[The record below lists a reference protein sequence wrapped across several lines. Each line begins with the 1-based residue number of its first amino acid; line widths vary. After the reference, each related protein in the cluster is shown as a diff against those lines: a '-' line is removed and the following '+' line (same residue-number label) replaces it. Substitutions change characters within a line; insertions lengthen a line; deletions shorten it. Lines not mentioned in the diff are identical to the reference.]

1 MSYIIQTHELTK
13 RFSTELVI
21 DHVSMN
27 IKEGEIYGFLG
38 PNGAGKTTIM
48 KMLLNLVKPSSGDIF
63 IQGKP
68 VTPTSYDYLKEIGSL
83 IEYPIFYEEL
93 TAYENLQIHC
103 AYVGKEHDRQ
113 IGSVLETVGL
123 RNIERKK
130 VKDFSLGM
138 RQRLAIA
145 RAIVTKP
152 KILILDEPING
163 LDPIGIKE
171 IRELLVLLKRQY
183 QMTILVSSHIIS
195 EIESIADMIGVIDG
209 GKLLEEIPMTS
220 LRRRQQPSIQL
231 VVSNAKEAK
240 CILENFSG
248 TQVDII
254 NDTTLHV
261 TQTNEKSAVLTKRL
275 VFQGIDVEEVVVH
288 HETLEE
294 YFVNRITGGKDH
306 VAIT

>member
-1 MSYIIQTHELTK
+1 MTYIIQTHELTK
-13 RFSTELVI
+13 RFSNDLVI
-21 DHVSMN
+21 DQVSMN

-63 IQGKP
+63 IQEEP
-68 VTPTSYDYLKEIGSL
+68 VNPTSYDYLKEIGSL
-83 IEYPIFYEEL
+83 IEYQIYYEEL

-113 IGSVLETVGL
+113 IESVLEKVGL

-130 VKDFSLGM
+130 VKEFSLGM

-171 IRELLVLLKRQY
+171 VRELLVLLKRQY

-195 EIESIADMIGVIDG
+195 EIESIADTIGVIDG
-209 GKLLEEIPMTS
+209 GKLLEEIPMSS
-220 LRRRQQPSIQL
+220 LRQRHQPTIHM
-231 VVSNAKEAK
+231 VVSNAVEAK
-240 CILENFSG
+240 RVLEGFPG
-248 TQVDII
+248 THVTIM

-261 TQTNEKSAVLTKRL
+261 SKTNEKTAVLTKRL
-275 VFQGIDVEEVVVH
+275 VFQGVDVEEVVMY

-294 YFVNRITGGKDH
+294 YFVNRITGGEEH

>member
-1 MSYIIQTHELTK
+1 MTYIIQTHQLTK
-13 RFSTELVI
+13 RFAADLVI
-21 DHVSMN
+21 DHVTMK

-63 IQGKP
+63 IQGNP
-68 VTPTSYDYLKEIGSL
+68 VNLMSYHYLQDIGSL
-83 IEYPIFYEEL
+83 IEYPIFYEDL

-103 AYVGKEHDRQ
+103 TYVGQQDDSH
-113 IGSVLETVGL
+113 IVSVLDTVGL
-123 RNIERKK
+123 RNIDRKK
-130 VKDFSLGM
+130 VKEFSLGM

-171 IRELLVLLKRQY
+171 VRELLVLLKRQY
-183 QMTILVSSHIIS
+183 GMTILISSHIIS
-195 EIESIADMIGVIDG
+195 EIESIADTIGVIDD
-209 GKLLEEIPMTS
+209 GKLIEEISMS
-220 LRRRQQPSIQL
+220 ALRKRNQPTIKM
-231 VVSNAKEAK
+231 VVSNVQEAK
-240 CILENFSG
+240 RLLEGFDH
-248 TQVDII
+248 TQAKII
-254 NDTTLHV
+254 DEKTVHV
-261 TQTNEKSAVLTKRL
+261 TKTRETTAVLTKRL
-275 VFQGIDVEEVVVH
+275 IFQGVDVEEVVTF

-294 YFVNRITGGKDH
+294 YFVNRINGGKEH